1 MKILCLVTARSGS
14 KRFPGKNLAKLDGTS
29 LTKRAWI
36 TLNDFRDRM
45 KIAGHEAILQ
55 LSTDS
60 QEIANE
66 WPGPDRPLDLR
77 PAIISQDDTTSMD
90 VVRYEMR
97 KCPGDM
103 VILLQPTSP
112 LLIAEDVEAVFR
124 SACSEPTI
132 AIKQIQNSSWMKTMD
147 EDWKLHGISAM
158 SPTVYVPCGLYA
170 SESKMLDKYL
180 SFSVEGITAG
190 IVIPP
195 ERAVD
200 IDYPVDLAVAEWY
213 LERAKAQDLAN
224 QDMLYRC

>member
-14 KRFPGKNLAKLDGTS
+14 KRFPGKNLAKLGGLPLVCLS
-29 LTKRAWI
+29 WV
-36 TLNDFRDRM
+36 TLDAFRIRM
-45 KIAGHEAILQ
+45 AAIGHEAVLR

-60 QEIANE
+60 QNIANA
-66 WPGPDRPLDLR
+66 WPNEDRPADLR
-77 PAIISQDDTTSMD
+77 PVILSQDDTTSMD

-97 KCPGDM
+97 KCPSDM

-112 LLIAEDVEAVFR
+112 LLMVEDVEAVFH

-132 AIKQIQNSSWMKTMD
+132 AIKQIQPASWMKTMD

-170 SESKMLDKYL
+170 AESKMLDKYL
-180 SFSVEGITAG
+180 SFSVEGVTAG

-200 IDYPVDLAVAEWY
+200 IDYPVDLGVAEWY
-213 LERAKAQDLAN
+213 LDRAKAQDLAN
-224 QDMLYRC
+224 QDMLYQC

>member
-14 KRFPGKNLAKLDGTS
+14 KRFPGKNLAKLGGDPLVLRS
-29 LTKRAWI
+29 WR
-36 TLNDFRDRM
+36 TLNSFRERM
-45 KIAGHEAILQ
+45 TGPGHETILR

-60 QEIANE
+60 QAIANA
-66 WPGPDRPLDLR
+66 WPAWDRPSDLR

-97 KCPGDM
+97 RCPSDM

-112 LLIAEDVEAVFR
+112 LLTVEDVEAVFH

-132 AIKQIQNSSWMKTMD
+132 AIKQTQPSSWMKTMD

-170 SESKMLDKYL
+170 AESKMLDKYL
-180 SFSVEGITAG
+180 SFSVEEITAG

-200 IDYPVDLAVAEWY
+200 IDYPVDLGVAQWY
-213 LERAKAQDLAN
+213 LERERAQL
-224 QDMLYRC
+224 DMMHLI